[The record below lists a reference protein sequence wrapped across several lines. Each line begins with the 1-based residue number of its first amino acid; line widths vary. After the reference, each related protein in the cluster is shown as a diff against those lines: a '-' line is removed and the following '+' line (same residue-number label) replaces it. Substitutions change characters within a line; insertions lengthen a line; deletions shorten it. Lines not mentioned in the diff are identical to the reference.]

1 MERESET
8 NKTVALGNLDG
19 FANSPHMAGEGEE
32 GGSDGSGGGSDG
44 SDDVGDDAGEAGVEM
59 ELFLR

>member
-1 MERESET
+1 MERDSKT
-8 NKTVALGNLDG
+8 NKTVALGHLDG

-44 SDDVGDDAGEAGVEM
+44 SDDVGDDSGLEM
-59 ELFLR
+59 RLLLR